1 MRMRI
6 VSILMLGVLFAL
18 VGNLPCAAVDIVP
31 YPQSVKM
38 TDVVFNKGKIDKVKY
53 VTDKE
58 LPAEAYELQIKKNGI
73 VVKASDDAGRFYA
86 LQTLS
91 QLAEDE
97 VMYCGVIRDVPRFPW
112 RGFMLDEARH
122 FFGKEQV
129 KRVLDIMARYKL
141 NRFHWHLSDNQGWR
155 VEIKAF
161 PQLTTVGGIG
171 CNTDA
176 NAPAKFYT
184 QDEIREVIAYASE
197 RHIEVIP
204 EIDMPGHA
212 SAFVRAIPQLDGKHQ
227 TVNPAK
233 EETFA
238 VLKTIYKE
246 LADLFPGRYLHIGG
260 DEVQKGGW
268 ETLPEVKELM
278 AKHHYI
284 SMNEVEEHF
293 CRRLAD
299 IVTATGKR
307 VVAWDD
313 LIDSGTSPEGKV
325 MLWWHTDHP
334 KFLADGADKGFN
346 MVVCPD
352 MPFYLDFVQDS
363 NDKVGHLV
371 DRKCYNYMKQIYEF
385 GILDNPRVIGVQSNL
400 WTERVITT
408 QRMEYMIFPRLIAL
422 AEKGWTDSRNMDYN
436 GFLKRMEK
444 QYRHLDKL
452 GVYYYDGRDTSRHPE
467 PQR

>member
-1 MRMRI
+1 MRI

-278 AKHHYI
+278 AKHHYT